1 MKTICGR
8 SQFLMFSTNVVVG
21 VRFPETPVIVRLN
34 VPREAV
40 RETVIVSVLDEAGFG
55 ENAAVAPLGSPLT
68 ERLTAPAKPLE
79 GAMAIVV
86 WPVLLRRIVSFEGE
100 AEREKLGAG
109 VTAREI

>member
-1 MKTICGR
+1 
-8 SQFLMFSTNVVVG
+8 MFSTNVVVG

-40 RETVIVSVLDEAGFG
+40 RETAIVSVLDEEAGFG